1 MIQQVAFEMPV
12 EIARG
17 IHAGKYIQCGGI
29 IRDGAGR
36 IVKHLK
42 PADISNGTNKAM
54 QFAAK
59 AVELAKANKKVA
71 ICALAVA
78 GAAAVG
84 GIVYA
89 GVSHVR
95 RRQEE
100 EEHKTTMAAFNT
112 AFSDYLLALSDG
124 ELTIE
129 RIDALEAAIAALGG
143 GKDGFTVE
151 IEGDQFKSLVRAV
164 RDYTDR
170 LSKANGNKRGGA
182 ILELFEKKADDV
194 DSLKECLETQREIL
208 SQAA

>member
-42 PADISNGTNKAM
+42 PADIS
-54 QFAAK
+54 
-59 AVELAKANKKVA
+59 AKANKKVA
-71 ICALAVA
+71 IGALAVA

-151 IEGDQFKSLVRAV
+151 IEDDQFKSLVRAV

>member
-1 MIQQVAFEMPV
+1 MIQQVAFEMPA
-12 EIARG
+12 EIAAG
-17 IHAGKYIQCGGI
+17 IIAGEYVQCGGI
-29 IRDGAGR
+29 IRDAAGR

-42 PADISNGTNKAM
+42 PADISNGTNKAT
-54 QFAAK
+54 QVAAK
-59 AVELAKANKKVA
+59 AIELAKANKKVA
-71 ICALAVA
+71 VGALAVA
-78 GAAAVG
+78 GVAAVG

-100 EEHKTTMAAFNT
+100 EERKTAIATFNT
-112 AFSDYLLALSDG
+112 AFSDYLRALSDG

-129 RIDALEAAIAALGG
+129 KIDALEAAIAALGG
-143 GKDGFTVE
+143 DEGGFTVE
-151 IEGDQFKSLVRAV
+151 IEGNQFKSLVRAV

-170 LSKANGNKRGGA
+170 LSKANGNKRGGT